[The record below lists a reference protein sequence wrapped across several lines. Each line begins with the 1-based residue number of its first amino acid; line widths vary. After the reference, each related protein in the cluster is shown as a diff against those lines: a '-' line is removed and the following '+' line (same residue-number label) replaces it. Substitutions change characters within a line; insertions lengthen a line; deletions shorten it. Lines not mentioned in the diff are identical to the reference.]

1 MGGKK
6 RGWLDGKRTGV
17 FEREIFDY
25 LMLDTGRSEA
35 TSCQKDLRK
44 SLVCRSLSPAA
55 GDSEDRRLRE
65 LVLLGVGKLHTCR
78 LLFPRLSSPEF
89 SLNASRCFMLTLS
102 VTNCLFYSLSNLF
115 FLAEITGWFGNRVD
129 DTL

>member
-1 MGGKK
+1 M
-6 RGWLDGKRTGV
+6 

-115 FLAEITGWFGNRVD
+115 FLAEITGWFWNRVD